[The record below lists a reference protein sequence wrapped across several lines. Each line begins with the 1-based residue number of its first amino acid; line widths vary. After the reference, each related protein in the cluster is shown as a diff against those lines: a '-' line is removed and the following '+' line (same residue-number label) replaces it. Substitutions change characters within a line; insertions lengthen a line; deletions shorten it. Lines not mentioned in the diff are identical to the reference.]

1 VWCINVNKNI
11 HNNKDKKK
19 EGRKSEQK
27 RKKEGRKKRKKE
39 RKTLSFSIFVFFVQK
54 RAKKSAN
61 YKIDRFFRFFVF
73 LEK

>member
-1 VWCINVNKNI
+1 MK
-11 HNNKDKKK
+11 KRKKERRKEEKKERKK
-19 EGRKSEQK
+19 EGRKE

-61 YKIDRFFRFFVF
+61 YKIDRFFRFLYF
-73 LEK
+73 